1 MTLRDVTLYSQLA
14 VSGFAREWRE
24 TPRVP
29 LTMMRSTQKRKYH
42 QATKAC
48 HRLWQSLLNF
58 SDQRAHRP
66 PDTFVQWRFLLLC
79 VVLWWLL
86 FFSFILGSKPPS
98 HAAGLISWPSGPEK
112 TSMAAP
118 GVTCVVAC
126 GRSCPRQWGAV
137 PAGLAGPGFL

>member
-29 LTMMRSTQKRKYH
+29 LTMMRSQKRKDH
-42 QATKAC
+42 QATKAR
-48 HRLWQSLLNF
+48 HRLWQSLSNF

-66 PDTFVQWRFLLLC
+66 PGTFVQWRFLLLC

-98 HAAGLISWPSGPEK
+98 HAAGLISWPSGPKK

-118 GVTCVVAC
+118 GVTCVV
-126 GRSCPRQWGAV
+126 V
-137 PAGLAGPGFL
+137 PARDSGGLSPRGWPGQDFFRL